1 MKNKTDKSKKIL
13 IATKNS
19 DKFLIVTD
27 MLKELGLKNYE
38 FINLHGL
45 NIRENLKEKGT
56 ILDRA
61 KQKASF
67 YQKIIVKKKI
77 PGITAVLGIDD
88 GIKLLSRKTVA
99 SNSKQITDKILSGE
113 LVSVGEIVLIAR
125 AFALNLTED
134 GAKDACITNMPFIF
148 LGNEENIER
157 EEEKYPLSRVF
168 GLLNGK
174 KSITAT
180 SENEC
185 LKYYLKYSKKELNN
199 LCKILPK

>member
-1 MKNKTDKSKKIL
+1 MDNKTNKPKKIL

-19 DKFLIVTD
+19 DKFLIATG
-27 MLKELGLKNYE
+27 MLKELGLKDYE
-38 FINLHGL
+38 FVNLHGL
-45 NIRENLKEKGT
+45 NVRENIKEKGT

-61 KQKASF
+61 KQKANF
-67 YQKIIVKKKI
+67 YQKVIVKNKI

-88 GIKLLSRKTVA
+88 GIKLLSRKTIA
-99 SNSKQITDKILSGE
+99 SNSKQMTDKILSGE

-125 AFALNLTED
+125 AFALNLTENNT
-134 GAKDACITNMPFIF
+134 KDACITNMPFIF
-148 LGNEENIER
+148 LGNKENTKR

-168 GLLNGK
+168 GLLNSK

-180 SENEC
+180 NEKEC
-185 LKYYLKYSKKELNN
+185 LKYYLRYSRKELNN